1 MEEWIYIVFSRFLV
15 LVSYLF
21 SSANMMQCVK
31 QRKISFERTVNN
43 RAVCILLECNLVF
56 QIHLVVEGGLNPRG
70 HLYWS
75 GNRNVHIEQRQS
87 SKKKYSLWLNVNEI

>member
-31 QRKISFERTVNN
+31 QHKISFERTVNN

-75 GNRNVHIEQRQS
+75 GTEMFTLSSDKVQR
-87 SKKKYSLWLNVNEI
+87 KNIRFG